1 MQGEPIGEGLA
12 VVASIGLLSGDPQ
25 WRRHGAAD
33 QLKLRE
39 FEGKSATIVGEER
52 ARVADAVVHQDTRA
66 SYTS

>member
-1 MQGEPIGEGLA
+1 MQGEAIGEGLA
-12 VVASIGLLSGDPQ
+12 VVASLGLLSGDPQ

-39 FEGKSATIVGEER
+39 FEGKSATIVGGEC
-52 ARVADAVVHQDTRA
+52 AHVADAAVHQDTRA